1 MKLTYDP
8 RANAAYIRL
17 REKAGDVK
25 TIKITD
31 DLLIDISP
39 DGSVFGIE
47 LLNANEQL
55 TQADDG
61 KFIFVDPVSGEEKF
75 LKVA

>member
-1 MKLTYDP
+1 MG
-8 RANAAYIRL
+8 R
-17 REKAGDVK
+17 
-25 TIKITD
+25 
-31 DLLIDISP
+31 S
-39 DGSVFGIE
+39 SGIE

-61 KFIFVDPVSGEEKF
+61 KFVFVDPVSGEEKF